1 MLRAYAV
8 AVVLVSLTL
17 GLAIPAGAQAPRVL
31 NLKFSTDGLV
41 TLTAQN
47 VTVRDILAE
56 WARQCGCYVVN
67 ADQLAGAPIAVPIS
81 FESAA
86 QPDVL
91 RSLLRETGGYALTPR
106 RAGSTS
112 ISQYETIYIIN
123 ASAPVRY
130 AAAVPAAPPIVIRGA
145 PDDEIPP
152 VMPIVVGA
160 EPPAPGL
167 PPAEQASSPPPAA
180 RPATPAGGFV
190 ITPVSPT
197 PTPPGTAVP
206 GTPTAPAPGQPPSPG
221 QPTQPGRV
229 SPAPQP

>member
-1 MLRAYAV
+1 MMVRAHAV
-8 AVVLVSLTL
+8 AVALVSLTF
-17 GLAIPAGAQAPRVL
+17 GLAGPAKAQSARVL
-31 NLKFSTDGLV
+31 DLKFGTDGLV

-67 ADQLAGAPIAVPIS
+67 AERLAGAPIAVPIS
-81 FESAA
+81 FVSAA

-112 ISQYETIYIIN
+112 ISEYETIYIIN
-123 ASAPVRY
+123 ASGPVTY
-130 AAAVPAAPPIVIRGA
+130 TSAAPAVTPIVIRGA

-152 VMPIVVGA
+152 VVPIVVGA
-160 EPPAPGL
+160 EPPVPGAPAGEQPAPQT
-167 PPAEQASSPPPAA
+167 PPT

-190 ITPVSPT
+190 IAPVSPGT
-197 PTPPGTAVP
+197 PAPGTA
-206 GTPTAPAPGQPPSPG
+206 PTPGQPS
-221 QPTQPGRV
+221 QPGRV
-229 SPAPQP
+229 TPSPQP